1 MELID
6 FELFADFKK
15 IPYFNLIERYIRQ
28 YNGDKLTVMAMQCLS
43 TMPENVQMDVAK
55 VVEYQLLSIYA
66 MAATQ
71 PDCEDALIFF
81 MQSSGMNDI
90 LDKYY
95 KNNLHQE
102 EKVFVMDIFR
112 IISLTHANL
121 AYSNKE
127 LRKLLGIKKSLFFR

>member
-28 YNGDKLTVMAMQCLS
+28 Y
-43 TMPENVQMDVAK
+43 NVQMDVAK